1 MLDRRLSML
10 KRNGFSKLA
19 SLMLKDYADTESL
32 KAQLTSEYTEEDLI
46 SYLQNED
53 PLVGRVAASALGI
66 VGDMNVVPAL
76 VANLKNENFRTSIIT
91 EAALWK
97 IWCRSGDES
106 VDEMLISGKRYLEN
120 ENLLEAVKHF
130 TAVIDALPDFAEGYN
145 QRAIVYYVMEK
156 WNNALEDCV
165 QTVKLN
171 PYHFGAYAG
180 MGHVYLRLGQIGKAV
195 NAYRHA
201 LQINPN
207 LISIANSL
215 RQLQHVLH
223 EE

>member
-1 MLDRRLSML
+1 ML
-10 KRNGFSKLA
+10 KRNGYSKLA
-19 SLMLKDYADTESL
+19 LLIFKNTADVESL
-32 KAQLTSEYTEEDLI
+32 KAQLTSEYSEKDLI

-53 PLVGRVAASALGI
+53 PLIGRAAATALGI
-66 VGDMNVVPAL
+66 IGGMNVVPAL
-76 VANLKNENFRTSIIT
+76 VANLKHEDFRTSIIT

-106 VDEMLISGKRYLEN
+106 VDEMLIAGKRYLEN
-120 ENLLEAVKHF
+120 ENLLEAVKQF
-130 TAVIDALPDFAEGYN
+130 TAVIEVSPDFAEGYN

-156 WNNALEDCV
+156 WNNALEDCL

-180 MGHVYLRLGQIGKAV
+180 MGHIYLRLGQIDKAV

-215 RQLQHVLH
+215 QQLQHVLH